1 MFFPEDCCSQQ
12 KIEIFMLT
20 NTIIFSNQLP
30 TLQYSSTS
38 EQFDETWEAPLSILL
53 GLGRAAGADF
63 IEFFLERHNYIS
75 CLAED
80 DVITS
85 ISPSLATGAG
95 VRVFR
100 GKADCYVSTNNLTF
114 IGLKA
119 ALEKGLAI
127 LGLQLPTANAF
138 IPEINLEIFRDYA
151 SRRGK
156 DSWLG
161 LCSSIQE
168 MGEVLLDSTG
178 QLQKKVSHVQSRRAN
193 YFRDWQEVLV
203 AGSDGTFARDIRLT
217 QSVAL
222 NVLCA
227 DGANRV
233 SIGDRTGNTSDAN
246 FLRTW
251 DAEKSAAT
259 VGESAGKMLYAD
271 YVESGNYPII
281 MANHFGGVIFHEACG
296 HLLETTQIERKT
308 TPFADQ
314 KGQKIAHESLTAWD
328 EGRSENA
335 FGTIDMDDEGM
346 PAQRTLLIE
355 KGVLKNFL
363 ADRAGSLRT
372 GHPRTGSGR
381 RQNYTY
387 AAASRMRN
395 TYIATGEYS
404 TQDLFASIDKGIY
417 CKKMGG
423 GSVGAT
429 GQFNFGVDEAYL
441 IENGKIT
448 KPLKGAILIGEAKEI
463 MNKVSMCSQDLEL
476 APGFCGS
483 VSGSIYTTVG
493 QPHIK
498 VDSITVGGR

>member
-1 MFFPEDCCSQQ
+1 
-12 KIEIFMLT
+12 MLIDT
-20 NTIIFSNQLP
+20 LLLSKQLP
-30 TLQYSSTS
+30 NLQYSSTQ
-38 EQFDETWEAPLSILL
+38 ERFDETWEAPLATLL

-63 IEFFLERHNYIS
+63 IEFFLERVNYIS
-75 CLAED
+75 SLAED
-80 DVITS
+80 DTITS
-85 ISPSLATGAG
+85 ITPRLSTGAG
-95 VRVFR
+95 VRVFL
-100 GKADCYVSTNNLTF
+100 GKADCYVTTNDLSFT
-114 IGLKA
+114 GLKA
-119 ALEKGLAI
+119 ALEKALGI
-127 LGLQLPTANAF
+127 MGLQLPAPNAF
-138 IPEINLEIFRDYA
+138 VPEINLELLRDYA
-151 SRRGK
+151 TKRGK
-156 DSWLG
+156 DGWLP
-161 LCSSIQE
+161 LCSSIRE
-168 MGEVLLDSTG
+168 MGEVLLDGTAT
-178 QLQKKVSHVQSRRAN
+178 LQKTATHIQSRRAT

-203 AGSDGTFARDIRLT
+203 AASDGTFARDIRLT
-217 QSVAL
+217 QSVGFNL
-222 NVLCA
+222 LCA
-227 DGANRV
+227 DGANRT
-233 SIGDRTGNTSDAN
+233 SIAERAGNTSDPN
-246 FLRTW
+246 FLRSW
-251 DAEKSAAT
+251 DYHESAEHIS
-259 VGESAGKMLYAD
+259 ESAGKMLYAD
-271 YVESGNYPII
+271 YVESGNYPIV

-308 TPFADQ
+308 TPFIDK
-314 KGQKIAHESLTAWD
+314 KGEKIAHESLTAWD

-363 ADRAGSLRT
+363 ADRAGSVRT

-381 RQNYTY
+381 RQGFTF

-404 TQDLFASIDKGIY
+404 VDDVFASVDKGIY

-441 IENGKIT
+441 IENGKVT
-448 KPLKGAILIGEAKEI
+448 KPLKGATLIGEAKEI
-463 MNKVSMCSQDLEL
+463 MNKISMCSQDLSL

>member
-1 MFFPEDCCSQQ
+1 
-12 KIEIFMLT
+12 MLT
-20 NTIIFSNQLP
+20 NSFLISNQIP
-30 TLQYSSTS
+30 SLQYSSTT
-38 EQFDETWEAPLSILL
+38 ERFDDTWEAPLATLL

-63 IEFFLERHNYIS
+63 VEFFLERRNYIS
-75 CLAED
+75 CLAEED
-80 DVITS
+80 IITG
-85 ISPSLATGAG
+85 ISPSLSTGAG

-100 GKADCYVSTNNLTF
+100 GQTDCYVSTNDLTF
-114 IGLKA
+114 AGLKA
-119 ALEKGLAI
+119 ALEKGLSI
-127 LGLQLPTANAF
+127 MGLQLPGPTAF
-138 IPEINLEIFRDYA
+138 IPEINLELLRDYA
-151 SRRGK
+151 SKRGK
-156 DSWLG
+156 DSWLP

-168 MGEVLLDSTG
+168 MGEILLDGTA
-178 QLQKKVSHVQSRRAN
+178 QLQKKASHLQSRRAS

-217 QSVAL
+217 QSVAV
-222 NVLCA
+222 NILCA
-227 DGANRV
+227 DGANRT
-233 SIGDRTGNTSDAN
+233 SISERAGNTSDPN
-246 FLRTW
+246 FLKTW
-251 DAEKSAAT
+251 DYQQSAEHIA
-259 VGESAGKMLYAD
+259 ESAGKMLYAD

-308 TPFADQ
+308 TPFADK
-314 KGQKIAHESLTAWD
+314 KGEKIAHESLTAWD
-328 EGRSENA
+328 EGRSDNA

-346 PAQRTLLIE
+346 PAQKTLLIE

-363 ADRAGSLRT
+363 ADRAGSTRT

-381 RQNYTY
+381 RQDYKF

-395 TYIATGEYS
+395 TYIAPGEYS
-404 TQDLFASIDKGIY
+404 NEDLFTSIDKGIY

-429 GQFNFGVDEAYL
+429 GQFNFSVDEAYL

-448 KPLKGAILIGEAKEI
+448 KPLKGATLIGEAKEI
-463 MNKVSMCSQDLEL
+463 MNKISMCSQDIEL

>member
-1 MFFPEDCCSQQ
+1 MHQSTLLLSKE
-12 KIEIFMLT
+12 
-20 NTIIFSNQLP
+20 LP
-30 TLQYSSTS
+30 TLHYTSTP
-38 EQFDETWEAPLSILL
+38 ERFDETWEAPLATLL

-63 IEFFLERHNYIS
+63 IEFFLERVNYIS

-80 DVITS
+80 DTITS
-85 ISPSLATGAG
+85 IAPRLSTGAG

-100 GKADCYVSTNNLTF
+100 GQGDCYVSTNDLSF
-114 IGLKA
+114 SGLKS
-119 ALEKGLAI
+119 ALEKGLSI
-127 LGLQLPTANAF
+127 LGLQLPTPNAY
-138 IPEINLEIFRDYA
+138 IPEINLELLRDYA
-151 SRRGK
+151 TKKGK
-156 DSWLG
+156 DAWLSE
-161 LCSSIQE
+161 CSSMRE
-168 MGEVLLDSTG
+168 MGEVLLDANA
-178 QLQKKVSHVQSRRAN
+178 QLQLKATHVQSRRAT

-203 AGSDGTFARDIRLT
+203 AASDGTFARDIRLT
-217 QSVAL
+217 QSVGYNL
-222 NVLCA
+222 LCA
-227 DGANRV
+227 DGANRS
-233 SIGDRTGNTSDAN
+233 SIAQRAGSTSEPG
-246 FLRTW
+246 FLRSW
-251 DAEKSAAT
+251 AYQSAAEE
-259 VGESAGKMLYAD
+259 VAESAGKMLYAD
-271 YVESGNYPII
+271 YVESGTYPII
-281 MANHFGGVIFHEACG
+281 MANEFGGVIFHEACG
-296 HLLETTQIERKT
+296 HLLETTQIERNT
-308 TPFADQ
+308 SPFADK
-314 KGQKIAHESLTAWD
+314 KGEKIAHESLTAWD

-381 RQNYTY
+381 RQNYTF

-395 TYIATGEYS
+395 TYIATGDYS
-404 TQDLFASIDKGIY
+404 NDDLFASIDKGIY

-429 GQFNFGVDEAYL
+429 GQFNFSVEEAYL

-463 MNKVSMCSQDLEL
+463 MNKISMCSQDLAL
-476 APGFCGS
+476 AAGFCGS
-483 VSGSIYTTVG
+483 ISGSIYTTVG